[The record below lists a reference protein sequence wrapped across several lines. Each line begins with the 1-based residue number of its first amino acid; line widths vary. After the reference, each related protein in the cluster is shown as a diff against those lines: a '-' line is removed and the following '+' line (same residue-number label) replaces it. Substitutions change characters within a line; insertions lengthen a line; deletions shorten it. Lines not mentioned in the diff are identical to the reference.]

1 MSSLIAPKNVCVVA
15 AHVAAPANARE
26 AAPADRH
33 AHSPAFSAAADGD
46 GADALLAVRAR
57 LEEVVRTGEGRLL
70 PAPPSLLLAAFDDC
84 DRGVRAASNMLE
96 RVRELKQPN
105 GEPHPLRIGLHY
117 GVGNGADSGGEGVAL
132 ARRLADL
139 AQPEQ
144 ALATGTVVM
153 LLSPQARRIASSQA
167 VRSPATDRLGWP
179 VFAIGQRVAGLMT
192 VIAPGARLMQRLRLR
207 HQQDVVFVEEHRPV
221 LLLGRELGNDVVI
234 MDPRASRQH
243 ARIERSRDGF
253 LLIDTSTNGSFVI
266 EDSGDEQRVHHS
278 TMLLSGVGR
287 IGCGFSVQEID
298 SDLVFFDLV

>member
-1 MSSLIAPKNVCVVA
+1 MPPLSASKNVCVLAASIEVDQRLYSAADEAGAAGA
-15 AHVAAPANARE
+15 AHE
-26 AAPADRH
+26 I
-33 AHSPAFSAAADGD
+33 
-46 GADALLAVRAR
+46 RAR
-57 LEEVVRTGEGRLL
+57 IEQIVRDGEGRLL
-70 PAPPSLLLAAFDDC
+70 GAPPSLLLAAFDDC

-96 RVRELKQPN
+96 QIGELALTGGGRHQ
-105 GEPHPLRIGLHY
+105 LRIGMHY
-117 GVGNGADSGGEGVAL
+117 GVADGEPPSGEGVEL
-132 ARRLADL
+132 ARRLAAV

-153 LLSPQARRIASSQA
+153 LLSPQARSIASARA
-167 VRSPATDRLGWP
+167 VRSPATDRLDWP

-207 HQQDVVFVEEHRPV
+207 HQHDTVFVEEHRPV

-253 LLIDTSTNGSFVI
+253 VLIDTSTNGSFVI
-266 EDSGDEQRVHHS
+266 EDSGDEQKVHRAEIQL
-278 TMLLSGVGR
+278 TGAGR